1 MSKKVFIILIVMMT
15 IAVAGI
21 IALQIYW
28 INNALEIRKKQFVTN
43 TKSALIEVISA
54 VEDREFR
61 DFYKE
66 VNPVFSKLKTLD
78 NRELR
83 EFVYQKYDTINKEL
97 FTYKRSILQDNFSS
111 PVQIFT
117 SDSSENNNIINFKSY
132 FYKKERELT
141 SLKFPNGKDI
151 KLNKDIIRA
160 VNIGELSVLEKMEIE
175 DMYKEYA
182 PRYPIY
188 KRISNIELQLKIKNE
203 LSNRNIDTPF
213 EFAIFDGDL
222 PTKIKTSKFNLSK
235 VSNSVP
241 IFDSD
246 NGKSKY
252 FLYVNFPERQN
263 FIMSNIKRQLIL
275 AAVFMI
281 FIILSFGGALYQMIK
296 QKKISEIKTDFI
308 NNMTHEFKTPIA
320 TINLA
325 LDAIK
330 NPKIINDNES
340 VLKYVK
346 MIRQENKRMHS
357 QVENVLQISKLEKN
371 QLEISKDILDIHD
384 IIEDAI
390 AHVSLIVKD
399 RGGFITTH
407 FEAIQT
413 EVSASEL
420 HLTNV
425 IVNILDNAMKYN
437 TNVPKIDVFTENAG
451 NFVLVK
457 IKDNGIGM
465 SKVGQKSI
473 FDKFYREQKGNVHDV
488 KGHGLGLSYVKKII
502 DNHHGTVYVESEKGR
517 GSTFFIKLP
526 IV

>member
-1 MSKKVFIILIVMMT
+1 MSKKVFIILIIMMT

-21 IALQIYW
+21 IGLQIYW

-43 TKSALIEVISA
+43 TKSALIDVVNA

-61 DFYKE
+61 DFYKDIS
-66 VNPVFSKLKTLD
+66 PVFSNLKTLE
-78 NRELR
+78 NREIR
-83 EFVYQKYDTINKEL
+83 EFIFQKYDTINKEL
-97 FTYKRSILQDNFSS
+97 FTYKRSILQDNFST
-111 PVQIFT
+111 PLQIF
-117 SDSSENNNIINFKSY
+117 SGDSSENKNVINFKSY
-132 FYKKERELT
+132 FYKKERELS
-141 SLKFPNGKDI
+141 SLKFPKGKDI
-151 KLNKDIIRA
+151 KLNKDIIRSI
-160 VNIGELSVLEKMEIE
+160 NIGELSILEKMEIE

-188 KRISNIELQLKIKNE
+188 KRINNVELQFKIKNE
-203 LSNRNIDTPF
+203 LRNRNIDTPF
-213 EFAIFDGDL
+213 EFAVFDGDL

-252 FLYVNFPERQN
+252 FLYVNFPEKQN
-263 FIMSNIKRQLIL
+263 FIMSNIMRQLIL
-275 AAVFMI
+275 VAVFII
-281 FIILSFGGALYQMIK
+281 FIILSFASALYQMIK

-330 NPKIINDNES
+330 NPQIINNNES

-371 QLEISKDILDIHD
+371 QLEISKDVLDIHD

-390 AHVSLIVKD
+390 AHVSLIVEDK
-399 RGGFITTH
+399 GGFIKTN

-413 EVSASEL
+413 EVTASEL

-437 TNVPKIDVFTENAG
+437 TNTPEISVFTENAG
-451 NFVLVK
+451 NFVI
-457 IKDNGIGM
+457 IKVRDNGIGM
-465 SKVGQKSI
+465 SKAVQKNI
-473 FDKFYREQKGNVHDV
+473 FEKFYREQKGNVHDV

-502 DNHHGTVYVESEKGR
+502 DNHHGTVYVESEKGS